1 MSEASGTDPTGTEI
15 TIRDS
20 MIRLGQLIKLANL
33 AEDGAEA
40 KEMIENGLVQ
50 VNGEVDV
57 RRGRQ
62 LHPGDTV
69 TANGVTVTVVQG

>member
-1 MSEASGTDPTGTEI
+1 MSEAAGTNPTGTDI
-15 TIRDS
+15 AIRDS
-20 MIRLGQLIKLANL
+20 MIRIGQLIKLANL
-33 AEDGAEA
+33 ADDGAEA

-69 TANGVTVTVVQG
+69 TANDVTVTVVQG